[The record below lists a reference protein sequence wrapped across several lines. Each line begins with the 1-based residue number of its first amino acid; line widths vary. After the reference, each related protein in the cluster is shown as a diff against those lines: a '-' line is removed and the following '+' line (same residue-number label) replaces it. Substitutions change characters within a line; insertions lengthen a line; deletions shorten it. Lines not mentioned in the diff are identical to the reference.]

1 MINRLLYF
9 VFLFP
14 ASFLPLKVMYLFTD
28 LFYLSLIT
36 FIPYRRKVVR
46 DNLARSFPEKSW
58 KERRAIERRF
68 YRHLT
73 DLLAEAAKSLSISKK
88 ELLKRFKIVNP
99 ELMHDLYDKNKSVL
113 LVSGHYNNWEWLILA
128 QDLLF
133 SHKAVGV
140 GTPLSS
146 TFWDLKLTERR
157 SRFGMHVIHAN
168 HVKVFYEK
176 MKDQAL
182 ATLLLA
188 DQSPTN
194 ARKSYWMN
202 FLNQPTAVLFG
213 PEALAHQLDHAVVFF
228 HICKVKRGYYEMK
241 LELITESPKL
251 MQWGEITEHHTQL
264 LEKVI
269 QSEPSYWVWSHKR
282 WKKEVPKDLEELR
295 RVQKDIF
302 EKKHF

>member
-1 MINRLLYF
+1 
-9 VFLFP
+9 
-14 ASFLPLKVMYLFTD
+14 
-28 LFYLSLIT
+28 
-36 FIPYRRKVVR
+36 
-46 DNLARSFPEKSW
+46 
-58 KERRAIERRF
+58 
-68 YRHLT
+68 
-73 DLLAEAAKSLSISKK
+73 
-88 ELLKRFKIVNP
+88 
-99 ELMHDLYDKNKSVL
+99 
-113 LVSGHYNNWEWLILA
+113 
-128 QDLLF
+128 
-133 SHKAVGV
+133 
-140 GTPLSS
+140 
-146 TFWDLKLTERR
+146 
-157 SRFGMHVIHAN
+157 
-168 HVKVFYEK
+168 
-176 MKDQAL
+176 
-182 ATLLLA
+182 
-188 DQSPTN
+188 
-194 ARKSYWMN
+194 MN

>member
-1 MINRLLYF
+1 
-9 VFLFP
+9 
-14 ASFLPLKVMYLFTD
+14 MYLFTD

-251 MQWGEITEHHTQL
+251 MQWGEITERHTQL

>member
-1 MINRLLYF
+1 
-9 VFLFP
+9 
-14 ASFLPLKVMYLFTD
+14 MYLFTD